1 MSSFTKKL
9 SLPLLL
15 ATLILAI
22 LVGCGTRPGSQ
33 TSNNVN
39 SPMQPSESKEV
50 KVDPFNESGLAII
63 RVREGEVY
71 QEGVVDS
78 KDNEILQLS
87 ANYLVKDLTGSLAL
101 INCGRKFLFVPLDQG
116 SITAEDIES
125 VNGFQYAQPFHCGL
139 ALVCVND
146 SWFYLDTEFKKVFG
160 SEFQFAESFHHDR
173 ALVKENDRYRIIN
186 TDGETVAEL
195 NYDQV
200 NSQSPKCWQV
210 INIEHGMYRSGFVGL
225 NGEMLT
231 ELMYEGPVFYQ
242 PEVQRI
248 RVTVGKL
255 HGFLDD
261 DAKTAIPVKY
271 EHAEIFDRGIARV
284 MLDGR
289 TFFIDPDGNEVSE

>member
-1 MSSFTKKL
+1 MFSFTKKL
-9 SLPLLL
+9 LLPLLL
-15 ATLILAI
+15 ATLL
-22 LVGCGTRPGSQ
+22 GCDTGPGSQ
-33 TSNNVN
+33 PANNFN
-39 SPMQPSESKEV
+39 SPMQPSEPKEV
-50 KVDPFNESGLAII
+50 KVDPINESGLAII
-63 RVREGEVY
+63 RVRENGVY

-78 KDNEILQLS
+78 KGNEVLQVS
-87 ANYLVKDLTGSLAL
+87 SNYLVQDLTGSLAL
-101 INCGRKFLFVPLDQG
+101 INCGRKFLFVPLDHG

-125 VNGFQYAQPFHCGL
+125 VNGFQYAQPFQCGL

-146 SWFYLDTEFKKVFG
+146 SWFYLDTEFEKVFS

-173 ALVKENDRYRIIN
+173 ALVKENERYRIIN
-186 TDGETVAEL
+186 TNGETVVEL

-200 NSQSPKCWQV
+200 SSQSPRCWQV
-210 INIEHGMYRSGFVGL
+210 TNVENGKYRSGFVGL

-231 ELMYEGPVFYQ
+231 ELMYDGPVYYQ

-261 DAKTAIPVKY
+261 DAKTIIPAKY
-271 EHAEIFDRGIARV
+271 EYAEIFDRGIARV

-289 TFFIDPDGNEVSE
+289 AFFIDPDGNEVSE

>member
-1 MSSFTKKL
+1 MFPSL
-9 SLPLLL
+9 SKHLLPLIL
-15 ATLILAI
+15 ATL
-22 LVGCGTRPGSQ
+22 VGCDSVPDSQ
-33 TSNNVN
+33 ITNNSK
-39 SPMQPSESKEV
+39 SPMQPSKPKEV
-50 KVDPFNESGLAII
+50 KVDAINESGLAII
-63 RVREGEVY
+63 RVRDEDVY

-78 KDNEILQLS
+78 KGNEVLQVS
-87 ANYLVKDLTGSLAL
+87 SNYLVKDLTGSLAL
-101 INCGRKFLFVPLDQG
+101 VNCGRKFLFVPLDQG

-125 VNGFQYAQPFHCGL
+125 VNGFQYAQPFQCGL

-146 SWFYLDTEFKKVFG
+146 SWFYLDPEFRKAFG

-186 TDGETVAEL
+186 TKGETVAEL

-200 NSQSPKCWQV
+200 SSQSPKCWQV
-210 INIEHGMYRSGFVGL
+210 TNVENGEYRSGFVGL
-225 NGEMLT
+225 NGELLT
-231 ELMYEGPVFYQ
+231 ELIYDGPVYYQ

-261 DAKTAIPVKY
+261 DAKTVIPVKY
-271 EHAEIFDRGIARV
+271 EYAEIFDRGIARV
-284 MLDGR
+284 MLNGR